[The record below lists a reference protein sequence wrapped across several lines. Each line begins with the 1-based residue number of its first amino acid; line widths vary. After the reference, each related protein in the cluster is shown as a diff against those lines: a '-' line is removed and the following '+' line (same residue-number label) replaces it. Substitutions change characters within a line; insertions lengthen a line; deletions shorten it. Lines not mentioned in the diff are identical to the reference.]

1 MEMDDDTM
9 PFSEGD
15 LVVEEEELMNKEKD
29 NVVQTRA
36 QLNKFQGRN
45 FVLHKGNTKRI

>member
-9 PFSEGD
+9 PFPEGD
-15 LVVEEEELMNKEKD
+15 LVVEEEEPLNKEQD
-29 NVVQTRA
+29 NVIQTRA

-45 FVLHKGNTKRI
+45 TIMNN